1 MSVNFFD
8 EKCLTKT
15 DAGLFGIYDS
25 TDLSQATLDFTQAS
39 KWVCSV
45 QNEAGLM
52 LEFRAIDHCVV
63 ILREDGNQEKSCD
76 AMLTYSENI
85 VFIELKEKAKHWKEE
100 GIIQLEQTIKEFVIH
115 HELSDFK
122 YKRAFVA
129 NRKHPNFQVINNE
142 TAKKF
147 WDKYRVRLNVQANIV
162 IK

>member
-85 VFIELKEKAKHWKEE
+85 KSKT
-100 GIIQLEQTIKEFVIH
+100 LERGRNYTA
-115 HELSDFK
+115 
-122 YKRAFVA
+122 RA
-129 NRKHPNFQVINNE
+129 NYQRICNSS
-142 TAKKF
+142 
-147 WDKYRVRLNVQANIV
+147 
-162 IK
+162 